1 MAATIREMSGSR
13 PKLDGGVLWLQ
24 TAGVTTT
31 AGDPQTEPDVES
43 EAEHLAVLRRRRA
56 ELLGAM
62 NALEQALA
70 APVPSGP
77 LAWVQRVSAALL
89 ELSGDFRDHVEL
101 TEGPSGLY
109 GRVIRSSPRLAHQVD
124 RLTLDHRTL
133 TELMSDLL
141 TLVGKAAGSFARGE
155 SMRDDLDDVRERGTA
170 LIAALVRHRQ
180 RGSDLMYEGYTLD
193 IGGQD

>member
-1 MAATIREMSGSR
+1 M
-13 PKLDGGVLWLQ
+13 
-24 TAGVTTT
+24 TTT
-31 AGDPQTEPDVES
+31 AGDPQTEPDANS
-43 EAEHLAVLRRRRA
+43 EAENLRVLRRRRA

-70 APVPSGP
+70 APVPGGP
-77 LAWVQRVSAALL
+77 MAWVQKVSAALL
-89 ELSGDFRDHVEL
+89 GLSGDFRDHVEL
-101 TEGPSGLY
+101 TEGPAGLY
-109 GRVIRSSPRLAHQVD
+109 GRVIRSSPRLAHQVEK
-124 RLTLDHRTL
+124 LTQDHATL

-141 TLVGKAAGSFARGE
+141 TLVGKAAGSFARGD
-155 SMRDDLDDVRERGTA
+155 SMLDDLDEVRERGTT